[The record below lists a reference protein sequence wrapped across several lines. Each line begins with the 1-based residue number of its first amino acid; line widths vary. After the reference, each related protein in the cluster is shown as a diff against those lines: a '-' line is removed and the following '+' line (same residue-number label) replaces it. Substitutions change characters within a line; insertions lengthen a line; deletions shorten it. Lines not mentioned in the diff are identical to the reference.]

1 MNRRDLMGKH
11 ANGSLCVFESTRYAR
26 GHMPFWLLWVILA
39 GAFGVGEMLSG
50 GFFLAPFAL
59 GAVLAAAGD
68 AAAGSAVGVIV
79 FVIASVMTL
88 ALVRPIVRSHI
99 RMPPAIRTGG
109 AALIGRHATV
119 LERISNAEG
128 VGIVKIDGEVWTARS
143 LFDDQV
149 IEPGTQVDVVDIKG
163 ATALVTE

>member
-1 MNRRDLMGKH
+1 
-11 ANGSLCVFESTRYAR
+11 
-26 GHMPFWLLWVILA
+26 MPLWLLWVILA

-68 AAAGSAVGVIV
+68 KVAGSAVGVIV
-79 FVIASVMTL
+79 FIVTSLLTL
-88 ALVRPIVRSHI
+88 VLVRPIVRSHL
-99 RMPPAIRTGG
+99 RMPPAIRTGA
-109 AALIGRHATV
+109 AALVGKQATV
-119 LERISNAEG
+119 LERISNSEG

-143 LFDDQV
+143 LYDDDE
-149 IEPGTQVDVVDIKG
+149 IETGARVEVVDIKG